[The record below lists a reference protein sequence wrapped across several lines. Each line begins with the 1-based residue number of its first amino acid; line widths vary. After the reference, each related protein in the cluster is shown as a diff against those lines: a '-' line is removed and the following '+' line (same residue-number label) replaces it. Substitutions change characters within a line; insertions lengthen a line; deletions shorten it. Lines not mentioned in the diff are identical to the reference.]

1 MKQRMCSLF
10 LALVLLL
17 SLAVPAAAAG
27 TMPFT
32 DVKESDWFYSYVKT
46 MYDNELVSGTTPTT
60 FSPQDTVTL
69 GEALKF
75 VLNAA
80 GYTAPT
86 TSGKN
91 WASGYYQLAQEKGF
105 LNSSWS
111 LGLND
116 AINRLQIA
124 ELIVNVLGVERKQQ
138 TASPFTDTSDVA
150 ALILSDHGIFEGTT
164 ERDGKTYFYP
174 QRNISRAEISTVI
187 CRVNEFKKNQE
198 QTPEEPDNP
207 PDIPDD
213 PGTIDPDDDNSKP
226 TSGKYFYYQG
236 HKVYIPDNIALRD

>member
-75 VLNAA
+75 ILNAPPA
-80 GYTAPT
+80 AKTGPAAT
-86 TSGKN
+86 TSWPRKKAFSTAAGA
-91 WASGYYQLAQEKGF
+91 WA
-105 LNSSWS
+105 
-111 LGLND
+111 
-116 AINRLQIA
+116 
-124 ELIVNVLGVERKQQ
+124 
-138 TASPFTDTSDVA
+138 
-150 ALILSDHGIFEGTT
+150 
-164 ERDGKTYFYP
+164 
-174 QRNISRAEISTVI
+174 
-187 CRVNEFKKNQE
+187 
-198 QTPEEPDNP
+198 
-207 PDIPDD
+207 
-213 PGTIDPDDDNSKP
+213 
-226 TSGKYFYYQG
+226 
-236 HKVYIPDNIALRD
+236 

>member
-75 VLNAA
+75 ILNAA

-116 AINRLQIA
+116 AINR
-124 ELIVNVLGVERKQQ
+124 
-138 TASPFTDTSDVA
+138 
-150 ALILSDHGIFEGTT
+150 
-164 ERDGKTYFYP
+164 
-174 QRNISRAEISTVI
+174 
-187 CRVNEFKKNQE
+187 
-198 QTPEEPDNP
+198 
-207 PDIPDD
+207 
-213 PGTIDPDDDNSKP
+213 
-226 TSGKYFYYQG
+226 
-236 HKVYIPDNIALRD
+236 

>member
-86 TSGKN
+86 TSGKTGPAATTSWPRKKAFSTAAGA
-91 WASGYYQLAQEKGF
+91 WA
-105 LNSSWS
+105 
-111 LGLND
+111 
-116 AINRLQIA
+116 
-124 ELIVNVLGVERKQQ
+124 
-138 TASPFTDTSDVA
+138 
-150 ALILSDHGIFEGTT
+150 
-164 ERDGKTYFYP
+164 
-174 QRNISRAEISTVI
+174 
-187 CRVNEFKKNQE
+187 
-198 QTPEEPDNP
+198 
-207 PDIPDD
+207 
-213 PGTIDPDDDNSKP
+213 
-226 TSGKYFYYQG
+226 
-236 HKVYIPDNIALRD
+236 

>member
-1 MKQRMCSLF
+1 MFPMKQRMCSLF

-75 VLNAA
+75 ILNAA

-86 TSGKN
+86 TGGKN
-91 WASGYYQLAQEKGF
+91 WASGYYQLLEPGPERHHKPPADRGAHRKRPGRGAEAA
-105 LNSSWS
+105 
-111 LGLND
+111 D
-116 AINRLQIA
+116 RLPLHRHQ
-124 ELIVNVLGVERKQQ
+124 
-138 TASPFTDTSDVA
+138 
-150 ALILSDHGIFEGTT
+150 
-164 ERDGKTYFYP
+164 
-174 QRNISRAEISTVI
+174 
-187 CRVNEFKKNQE
+187 
-198 QTPEEPDNP
+198 
-207 PDIPDD
+207 
-213 PGTIDPDDDNSKP
+213 
-226 TSGKYFYYQG
+226 
-236 HKVYIPDNIALRD
+236 